1 MSVPLLIYWAFSA
14 VILAVAILALW
25 KGGPAERIGASLILG
40 LVVVGRL
47 VEIVVPEDLHSV
59 LHLTE
64 DGLTAIGLLAV
75 AVFYASFWLGGAML
89 LYAALFA
96 LHATYFVLGREQ
108 DKLYVLINDTCFMGV
123 VACMA
128 VATALAWRKRVRA
141 REAAVRTAA
150 ATAAVAGEPGAA

>member
-1 MSVPLLIYWAFSA
+1 
-14 VILAVAILALW
+14 
-25 KGGPAERIGASLILG
+25 
-40 LVVVGRL
+40 
-47 VEIVVPEDLHSV
+47 
-59 LHLTE
+59 
-64 DGLTAIGLLAV
+64 
-75 AVFYASFWLGGAML
+75 
-89 LYAALFA
+89 